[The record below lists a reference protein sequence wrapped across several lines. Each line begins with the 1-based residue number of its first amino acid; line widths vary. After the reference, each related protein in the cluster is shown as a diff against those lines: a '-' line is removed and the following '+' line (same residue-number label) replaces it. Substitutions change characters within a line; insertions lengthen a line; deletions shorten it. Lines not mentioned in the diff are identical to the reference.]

1 MSSERVNLLTEAHQ
15 QVYDVA
21 DSIRVIAER
30 EFNYDTDLF
39 NLRADNLNHAAE
51 QFGKVGQTRTRQRK
65 SCCQKKML
73 IIIGVLVLIV
83 ILIIIIIFATG

>member
-1 MSSERVNLLTEAHQ
+1 MTEAHQ

-51 QFGKVGQTRTRQRK
+51 QFLKVGQTRRRQRNC
-65 SCCQKKML
+65 CCQKKML
-73 IIIGVLVLIV
+73 IFIGVVVLII
-83 ILIIIIIFATG
+83 ILIIIFASS